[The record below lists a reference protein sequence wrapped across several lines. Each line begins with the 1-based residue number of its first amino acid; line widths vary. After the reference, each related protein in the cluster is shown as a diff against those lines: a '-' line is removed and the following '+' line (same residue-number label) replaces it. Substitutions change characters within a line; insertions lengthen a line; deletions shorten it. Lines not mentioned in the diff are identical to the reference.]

1 MVVSIDHSKI
11 KPYNTVGNNPIGPRP
26 RAKSFEDCT
35 PEEIQ
40 ERIAFWKGRIEE
52 MGHYEMAH
60 LYRFAP
66 AGHPIFD
73 SRYGDLYD
81 IFCTRFREFGGL
93 TPEISKK
100 VGWDK

>member
-1 MVVSIDHSKI
+1 MIDYSKI
-11 KPYNTVGNNPIGPRP
+11 KPINTVGNNPPDP
-26 RAKSFEDCT
+26 HPTAKSTDECT

-40 ERIAFWKGRIEE
+40 ERIKFWEGRLEE
-52 MGHYEMAH
+52 MGHFEMAH

-73 SRYGDLYD
+73 SRYGDLFET
-81 IFCTRFREFGGL
+81 FCARFREFGGW